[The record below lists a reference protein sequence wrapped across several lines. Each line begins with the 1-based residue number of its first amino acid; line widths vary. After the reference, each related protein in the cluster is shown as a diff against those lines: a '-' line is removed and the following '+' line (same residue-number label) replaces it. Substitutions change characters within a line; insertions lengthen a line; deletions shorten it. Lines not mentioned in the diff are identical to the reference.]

1 MHQLTCSPVHN
12 EAPKALRPAMRLGWN
27 RSAANAMRAAAR
39 VVGLRKPAVRW
50 RKLVGPYFGNAVSI
64 LVHNGRQSR
73 VTIEG
78 TRPDKKL
85 TVVGQL
91 RLDRSER

>member
-1 MHQLTCSPVHN
+1 
-12 EAPKALRPAMRLGWN
+12 
-27 RSAANAMRAAAR
+27 MRAAAR
-39 VVGLRKPAVRW
+39 AVGLRRPAVPW
-50 RKLVGPYFGNAVSI
+50 RKLVGPYFGNAVTT
-64 LVHNGRQSR
+64 LVHNGRQAR

-91 RLDRSER
+91 RLDRS